1 MKAKIFC
8 KTVAKGQQAF
18 YLTVNG
24 SRYFLFQQNYRVS
37 NKEFFRNGVSINQIN
52 DYSKVH
58 SQSVRNTLDKFPAY
72 LRYIEKEF
80 GIAIYEKSKTL
91 MKGVRKQ
98 KATFNWKNYLW
109 EVA

>member
-24 SRYFLFQQNYRVS
+24 GKYFLFQQNYRVS
-37 NKEFFRNGVSINQIN
+37 NKEFFKNGVSINQIN

-58 SQSVRNTLDKFPAY
+58 SQSVRNTLDKLPAY

-80 GIAIYEKSKTL
+80 GVAIYEKSKTL

-98 KATFNWKNYLW
+98 KATFNWKNYLL

>member
-8 KTVAKGQQAF
+8 KMVAKGQQAF

-24 SRYFLFQQNYRVS
+24 DKYFLFQQNYRVS
-37 NKEFFRNGVSINQIN
+37 NKEFFKNGVSINQIN

-58 SQSVRNTLDKFPAY
+58 SQSVRNTLDKLPAY

-80 GIAIYEKSKTL
+80 GVAVYEKSKTL

-98 KATFNWKNYLW
+98 KAAFNRKNYLW